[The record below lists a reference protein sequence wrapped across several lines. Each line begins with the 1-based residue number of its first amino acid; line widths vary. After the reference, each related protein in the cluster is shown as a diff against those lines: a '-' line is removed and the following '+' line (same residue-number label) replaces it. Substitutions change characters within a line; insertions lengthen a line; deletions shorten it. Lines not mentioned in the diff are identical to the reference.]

1 MDRTRARAV
10 DADAVEAKD
19 NVVVLLVGS
28 LGIIGIALMLTLDV
42 LVLQAF

>member
-1 MDRTRARAV
+1 VDRTRALAA
-10 DADAVEAKD
+10 DADDAEAKD

-28 LGIIGIALMLTLDV
+28 IGLLGIALMLTLDV

>member
-1 MDRTRARAV
+1 VDRTRALGA
-10 DADAVEAKD
+10 DADAPQAKD
-19 NVVVLLVGS
+19 NVGVLLVGS

>member
-1 MDRTRARAV
+1 MDRTKALVV
-10 DADAVEAKD
+10 DAEAAEAKD

>member
-1 MDRTRARAV
+1 MDRTRARAA

>member
-1 MDRTRARAV
+1 VDRTRALVADT
-10 DADAVEAKD
+10 DAAEAKD

>member
-1 MDRTRARAV
+1 VDRTRARA
-10 DADAVEAKD
+10 ADAAEAKD
-19 NVVVLLVGS
+19 NIVVLLVGS

>member
-1 MDRTRARAV
+1 VA
-10 DADAVEAKD
+10 DADDAVAKD

-28 LGIIGIALMLTLDV
+28 IGIIGIVLMLMLDV